1 MSTDDENISGLY
13 HSADKPGPSK
23 TLDEAILTA
32 SRDAVEKPT
41 RTKAPFAGG
50 WPAAASIAA
59 VIVITIILVPILKQ
73 EQSQQTW
80 PQTEPGRTSVLP
92 EEAVPG
98 AYRATEVKKK
108 AMDTAT
114 PASAPAM
121 LLKDSP
127 VAEDRAM
134 PEPDGLGSGAAL
146 QPVTGESLD
155 YEKEEGLLQRAAP
168 GSKRS
173 RMQASDSAPFAIHT
187 PEMWQVKISQLIAHG
202 KLEQARNEVEK
213 LKQHYPDYS
222 IDPSILEKLK

>member
-1 MSTDDENISGLY
+1 MSTDDDNISGLY
-13 HSADKPGPSK
+13 HSADKPDPPE

-73 EQSQQTW
+73 EQSQQPW
-80 PQTEPGRTSVLP
+80 PQTETGGTSDLP
-92 EEAVPG
+92 EKTVPST
-98 AYRATEVKKK
+98 YRATEVKKK
-108 AMDTAT
+108 AVDTAP

-121 LLKDSP
+121 LLQESP

-134 PEPDGLGSGAAL
+134 PEPDGLFSGAAR
-146 QPVTGESLD
+146 QPVTGETLD

-168 GSKRS
+168 DSKRS

-187 PEMWQVKISQLIAHG
+187 PEMWEVKISQLIAQG
-202 KLEQARNEVEK
+202 KLEQAGNEVER
-213 LKQHYPDYS
+213 LKQRYPDYS
-222 IDPSILEKLK
+222 INPSILEKLK